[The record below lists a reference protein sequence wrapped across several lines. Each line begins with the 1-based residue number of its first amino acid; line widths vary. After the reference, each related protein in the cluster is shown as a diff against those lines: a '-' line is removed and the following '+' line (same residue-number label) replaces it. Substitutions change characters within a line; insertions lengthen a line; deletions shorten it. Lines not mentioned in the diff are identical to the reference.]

1 MLRFVRAVPTE
12 RAREG
17 GSSEPGGQAPT
28 CGTRRKKKRLHTGRY
43 TQSALRRRVVSC
55 REPHCAAHR
64 CIGSMVVKAKS
75 AAALKRQETLN
86 LKRVRYEQKQQAKL
100 DLWCTEHDE
109 DGNGE
114 FDRQEL
120 SGLLNAL
127 YPEHTLG
134 EDMLDQLMERAT
146 GVYTS
151 SLTLRGDKNGRV
163 TKKALFKTVSQY
175 ECCEPPLAPRRTHA
189 LAARIISH

>member
-1 MLRFVRAVPTE
+1 MF
-12 RAREG
+12 
-17 GSSEPGGQAPT
+17 GSHSWE
-28 CGTRRKKKRLHTGRY
+28 C
-43 TQSALRRRVVSC
+43 
-55 REPHCAAHR
+55 EAHR
-64 CIGSMVVKAKS
+64 GSGSMVVKAKS

-175 ECCEPPLAPRRTHA
+175 ECCEPPSAPRRTHA
-189 LAARIISH
+189 SAARTISR

>member
-1 MLRFVRAVPTE
+1 
-12 RAREG
+12 
-17 GSSEPGGQAPT
+17 
-28 CGTRRKKKRLHTGRY
+28 
-43 TQSALRRRVVSC
+43 
-55 REPHCAAHR
+55 
-64 CIGSMVVKAKS
+64 MVVRRS
-75 AAALKRQETLN
+75 SVAAARQINLNQKKLK
-86 LKRVRYEQKQQAKL
+86 KDAQQVAKL
-100 DLWCTEHDE
+100 NLWCTEHDV

-114 FDRQEL
+114 FDREEITT
-120 SGLLNAL
+120 LLNAL

-175 ECCEPPLAPRRTHA
+175 ECCEPQSVPRGTHA
-189 LAARIISH
+189 LAARLSSH

>member
-1 MLRFVRAVPTE
+1 MKPTHTVRRSASWSSSCNVTSFSLQQTFFAVSLVGNSCGE
-12 RAREG
+12 R
-17 GSSEPGGQAPT
+17 
-28 CGTRRKKKRLHTGRY
+28 
-43 TQSALRRRVVSC
+43 SA
-55 REPHCAAHR
+55 HCS
-64 CIGSMVVKAKS
+64 IGSMVVKAKS
-75 AAALKRQETLN
+75 AAAVKRQETLN
-86 LKRVRYEQKQQAKL
+86 LKRLRYEQQQQAKL
-100 DLWCTEHDE
+100 DLWCTEHDA

-114 FDRQEL
+114 FDRAEITT
-120 SGLLNAL
+120 LLNAL

-175 ECCEPPLAPRRTHA
+175 ECCEPQSVPRGTHA
-189 LAARIISH
+189 LAARISSH

>member
-1 MLRFVRAVPTE
+1 
-12 RAREG
+12 
-17 GSSEPGGQAPT
+17 
-28 CGTRRKKKRLHTGRY
+28 
-43 TQSALRRRVVSC
+43 
-55 REPHCAAHR
+55 
-64 CIGSMVVKAKS
+64 MVVKAKS

-175 ECCEPPLAPRRTHA
+175 ECYIKDQKRLDKLFDEFDTDRFPRWR
-189 LAARIISH
+189 